1 MDSIVLFYALHPC
14 YLLKISQ
21 LDLRFCIIS
30 FNNESNFNVS
40 EKTKLINNIYKL
52 HLEDINQT
60 CPKNAI
66 RQSDLK
72 NKCYLQLMGK

>member
-1 MDSIVLFYALHPC
+1 MSA
-14 YLLKISQ
+14 K
-21 LDLRFCIIS
+21 
-30 FNNESNFNVS
+30 
-40 EKTKLINNIYKL
+40 KTKLINNIYKL